1 MNDITIAPARTGDL
15 AALREIELA
24 AFETLRTA
32 GAVSGEPV
40 ASSLE
45 DLERL
50 SREGLLLV
58 AFTADQ
64 QPVGFAGAQIEDN
77 WLHIAEMDVHPAW
90 QRKGIGRQLLRALLS
105 AGERR
110 GLAGAS
116 LTTDRYAP
124 CNAAFYASLGFEQI
138 NADALS
144 ARLKGLIDA
153 EAASGLDANRRI
165 AMQRYY

>member
-1 MNDITIAPARTGDL
+1 MNDITIAPARAGHL

-24 AFETLRTA
+24 AFETLRAA
-32 GAVSGEPV
+32 GAVSGEPE

-64 QPVGFAGAQIEDN
+64 QPVGFAGAHIEDN

-90 QRKGIGRQLLRALLS
+90 QRKGIGRRLLQALLS
-105 AGERR
+105 TGERR

-124 CNAAFYASLGFEQI
+124 FNAAFYASMGFEQLK
-138 NADALS
+138 AEALS
-144 ARLKGLIDA
+144 LRLKNLINA

-165 AMQRYY
+165 AMQRSY

>member
-1 MNDITIAPARTGDL
+1 MNDITLAPARAGHL

-24 AFETLRTA
+24 AFETLRAA

-40 ASSLE
+40 ASSID

-58 AFTADQ
+58 ALTADE
-64 QPVGFAGAQIEDN
+64 QPVGFAGAQIEAN

-90 QRKGIGRQLLRALLS
+90 QRRGIGRQLLRALLS
-105 AGERR
+105 AGQTR
-110 GLAGAS
+110 GLTGAS

-124 CNAAFYASLGFEQI
+124 FNAAFYASLGFEPI
-138 NADALS
+138 KEEALS
-144 ARLKGLIDA
+144 PRLKSLIGA
-153 EAASGLDANRRI
+153 EAASGLDARRRI

>member
-1 MNDITIAPARTGDL
+1 MNDITIAPAHTGDL

-32 GAVSGEPV
+32 GAVSDEPV

-124 CNAAFYASLGFEQI
+124 FNAAFYASLGFEQI

-153 EAASGLDANRRI
+153 ETASGLDANRRI
-165 AMQRYY
+165 AMHRYY

>member
-1 MNDITIAPARTGDL
+1 MNDITIAPARAGHL

-24 AFETLRTA
+24 AFETLRAA
-32 GAVSGEPV
+32 GAVSGEPE

-64 QPVGFAGAQIEDN
+64 QPVGFAGAHIEDK

-90 QRKGIGRQLLRALLS
+90 QRKGIGRRLLQALLS
-105 AGERR
+105 TGERR

-124 CNAAFYASLGFEQI
+124 FNAAFYASLGFEQLK
-138 NADALS
+138 AEALS
-144 ARLKGLIDA
+144 LRLKRLLDA

-165 AMQRYY
+165 AMQRSY

>member
-1 MNDITIAPARTGDL
+1 MNDITIAPARTGHL
-15 AALREIELA
+15 TALREIELA
-24 AFETLRTA
+24 AFETLRAA
-32 GAVSGEPV
+32 GAVSGEPT
-40 ASSLE
+40 ATSLE
-45 DLERL
+45 DLEHL
-50 SREGLLLV
+50 SREGVLLV

-64 QPVGFAGAQIEDN
+64 QPVGFAGAQIVAN

-124 CNAAFYASLGFEQI
+124 FNAAFYASLGFEPI
-138 NADALS
+138 KEEALS
-144 ARLKGLIDA
+144 PRLKSLIEA
-153 EAASGLDANRRI
+153 EAASGLDASRRI
-165 AMQRYY
+165 AMQRCY